1 MDSQKVATII
11 PIYFPLSPLILHL
24 IPKILQYF
32 EFTYLFY
39 IIMPTKKDS
48 LRIINK
54 APILFDWC
62 FTLKTNYYTFI
73 LIGGL
78 CLLLAA
84 IWF

>member
-1 MDSQKVATII
+1 
-11 PIYFPLSPLILHL
+11 
-24 IPKILQYF
+24 
-32 EFTYLFY
+32 
-39 IIMPTKKDS
+39 MPTKKDS